1 MRIQATGQAVPVVRM
16 RILNNG
22 RNPCA
27 ARVARCRQGA
37 AAESGKE
44 ILPIR
49 YVLTRVMR
57 YLSAPCLCKTAA
69 GMETGAPILINNT
82 REAC

>member
-1 MRIQATGQAVPVVRM
+1 VFSSP
-16 RILNNG
+16 
-22 RNPCA
+22 
-27 ARVARCRQGA
+27 

-44 ILPIR
+44 IFSIR
-49 YVLTRVMR
+49 YVLTRAMR

-69 GMETGAPILINNT
+69 GMETGAPILIYNT

>member
-1 MRIQATGQAVPVVRM
+1 VVGWRGF
-16 RILNNG
+16 L
-22 RNPCA
+22 
-27 ARVARCRQGA
+27 
-37 AAESGKE
+37 AESGKE
-44 ILPIR
+44 ISPIP
-49 YVLTRVMR
+49 YVLTPVMR